1 MVADSMKKISSSQNE
16 NVFKSMV
23 RSVVKEELIPVKEE
37 LIQVEKRLDYKWNMR
52 FAQFED
58 RFDELEDKF
67 NKLRNDVMTGIDQIT
82 GMFKK
87 HDDEH
92 QILSSQHQRLI
103 DMEDKVESLEKIH
116 PQGQHIVV

>member
-1 MVADSMKKISSSQNE
+1 MKKTSSSQNE

-37 LIQVEKRLDYKWNMR
+37 LIQVETRLNRRMDLK
-52 FAQFED
+52 FQEFKEEI
-58 RFDELEDKF
+58 DEKLDNTYRKF
-67 NKLRNDVMTGIDQIT
+67 RDEIMTTLDQIM

-116 PQGQHIVV
+116 PQGQHIAV